1 MSETRRLQRIGG
13 NTLYVS
19 LPKYWT
25 KRMKLQQG
33 DSVTLTSR
41 PDGSI
46 AVYPAIKPHKS
57 KEIFLKI
64 NPKDPNQFLRRGII
78 AAYVDGFDVIKLE
91 AKDRFTEK
99 QQNVIRETIDHLFAS
114 ELIEVTGNSI
124 TIQCLLRETL
134 PIEKNLRRIHNI
146 LLAMFRETIFALK
159 KEDLSLVEGL
169 TRRKHDIERLSLVT
183 IRSLRSV
190 VLFPEPIEQIEL
202 SLIDCVD
209 YLQILHIIS
218 EITENVYKIL
228 ENVMALNKK
237 ALPKHILGPLCEAC
251 IRVQALYDR
260 SIQALLS
267 KDVLEANDI
276 LDSESNIESL
286 WHICKKANEKSQ
298 IGSLTLAHVYLL
310 IDNVK
315 QIQQYSSEIAEIAI
329 DRTEAEL
336 KRVD

>member
-1 MSETRRLQRIGG
+1 
-13 NTLYVS
+13 
-19 LPKYWT
+19 
-25 KRMKLQQG
+25 
-33 DSVTLTSR
+33 
-41 PDGSI
+41 
-46 AVYPAIKPHKS
+46 
-57 KEIFLKI
+57 
-64 NPKDPNQFLRRGII
+64 
-78 AAYVDGFDVIKLE
+78 
-91 AKDRFTEK
+91 
-99 QQNVIRETIDHLFAS
+99 
-114 ELIEVTGNSI
+114 
-124 TIQCLLRETL
+124 L

-251 IRVQALYDR
+251 IHVQALYDR